1 MSFLV
6 GFQVRFMKLQRGAVH
21 CACLP
26 YCLTSYL
33 GRSLRAPPRR
43 GTCRAGEEAELVKF
57 VTEFLQEVLPRPCQ
71 PSTQADPHAAD
82 SALSCQA
89 PDRAIASSPAGRT
102 PKRFKAAGF

>member
-1 MSFLV
+1 MTGHV
-6 GFQVRFMKLQRGAVH
+6 VPRGVSGEVH
-21 CACLP
+21 EAAERSSALRMFAILP
-26 YCLTSYL
+26 NELS
-33 GRSLRAPPRR
+33 GAKSPRPPRR

-102 PKRFKAAGF
+102 PKRF